1 MAAHMNVT
9 VILCTYNRSRSL
21 TKALESLL
29 ASDLPEPVSW
39 EVVVVDNNSR
49 DQTRAV
55 VEGFVSRYSGRIR
68 YVFESRQGLSN
79 ARNAG
84 IAAARGRIVAFTDD
98 DVTVDSRW
106 LQNLTQPILDNDCA
120 GTAGRILLGEFEQPS
135 WLAISGPH
143 NLGGSLVQFD
153 LGDEQVVL
161 DRAPFGASM
170 AFQKSLFEK
179 FGGFRTDLGR
189 SGKSLIGNEDTEF
202 GMRLIRAGL
211 RLLYVPSAIVYHP
224 VFEERLTKRYFR
236 SYWFGLGRSL
246 VRQRGEQFSFWMV
259 PRAYVA
265 EFRRRLHW
273 MSMAERYWY
282 RSAQGRFYCEVHA
295 LQALGQIIEGWSQLT
310 RSHRKTA
317 EDTGLSKPDLT

>member
-1 MAAHMNVT
+1 MKVT
-9 VILCTYNRSRSL
+9 VILCTYNRCQSL
-21 TKALESLL
+21 AKALESVL
-29 ASDLPEPVSW
+29 ASDVPESVSW

-49 DQTRAV
+49 DETRAV
-55 VEGFVSRYSGRIR
+55 VEEFVSRYSGRVR
-68 YVFESRQGLSN
+68 YLFESKQGLSN

-84 IAAARGRIVAFTDD
+84 ISAAQGDVVGFTDD
-98 DVTVDSRW
+98 DVTVDPGW
-106 LQNLTQPILDNDCA
+106 LKNLTQPLLDNDCV
-120 GTAGRILLGEFEQPS
+120 GTAGRILLGEFELPS

-153 LGDEQVVL
+153 LGDEQIVL

-170 AFQKSLFEK
+170 AFRKSLFEK

-189 SGKSLIGNEDTEF
+189 SGKGLIGNEDTEF
-202 GMRLIRAGL
+202 GTRLITTGL

-236 SYWFGLGRSL
+236 SYWYGLGRSL

-265 EFRRRLHW
+265 EFRRRLRW
-273 MSMAERYWY
+273 MSMADQYWY

-295 LQALGQIIEGWSQLT
+295 LQALGQIVEGWSQLT
-310 RSHRKTA
+310 RVQRKPKSSA
-317 EDTGLSKPDLT
+317 LSRPDLTR